1 MTKQDDQKTY
11 LKRKL
16 VEQNVNLQ
24 GRAIT
29 TRLDRAAAQAAQE
42 AQEKYPDNQA
52 HNALITQRISRL
64 LGWLAVFFVG
74 LFLVAGNLISLIL
87 FPVAEF
93 MAVRAG
99 IMAFEAHAELATLN
113 AAVVVIGLVSI
124 LFIRNLLRD
133 NLPDNAPVP
142 STSLKRTWQG
152 LRHFVTGRGLQDDM
166 LATQALYLA
175 ASGAVT
181 LLQVVIVLLGFMGRV
196 RDAMTASAANGETY
210 YTFLIR
216 LVVDASAV
224 EMLGYIG
231 TIFLTIALLRVT
243 DLVVLFIYNVFTST
257 VGTLAL
263 QADDKGAL
271 RRRFFDL
278 RRAELEVEMLHDY
291 LIQIEARNK
300 QRD

>member
-1 MTKQDDQKTY
+1 
-11 LKRKL
+11 
-16 VEQNVNLQ
+16 
-24 GRAIT
+24 
-29 TRLDRAAAQAAQE
+29 
-42 AQEKYPDNQA
+42 
-52 HNALITQRISRL
+52 
-64 LGWLAVFFVG
+64 
-74 LFLVAGNLISLIL
+74 
-87 FPVAEF
+87 
-93 MAVRAG
+93 
-99 IMAFEAHAELATLN
+99 
-113 AAVVVIGLVSI
+113 
-124 LFIRNLLRD
+124 
-133 NLPDNAPVP
+133 
-142 STSLKRTWQG
+142 
-152 LRHFVTGRGLQDDM
+152 M

-210 YTFLIR
+210 YAFIVNLFTR
-216 LVVDASAV
+216 SSAI
-224 EMLGYIG
+224 ELTGYVG

-263 QADDKGAL
+263 QADDKEAL

-300 QRD
+300 QKD